1 MIIHITDSKVVD
13 YKLIEASGRETG
25 EQRVKELIKEGWA
38 PLGGASESIDNEET
52 YGSYVQAMVKYEAK
66 E

>member
-13 YKLIEASGRETG
+13 YKIVESTEAEIV

-38 PLGGASESIDNEET
+38 PLGGASASIDNEET

>member
-38 PLGGASESIDNEET
+38 PLGGASASIDNEET